1 MEQEQR
7 RQHII
12 DSTIR
17 VLARDGLTGAS
28 LSRVAAEAGAAKG
41 ILCYYFTNK
50 DGLFDAVLGYVQN
63 SMLNAA
69 LRNADQGAD
78 CWQQVSNFIVAHLDY
93 VNDNRDEVLAIR
105 NLGST
110 RAGGSDVS
118 DHLSIWTN
126 QRDWLIAALSSGQSL
141 GEFKDFDAGIASTAI
156 LGAMESALIQWAHDP
171 AVDMKTTA
179 EHLVRFF
186 EASVRK
192 EKSPV
197 RIWRKRRRKLLDRR
211 GTKES
216 LMSGWKTMVAR
227 PVYRA

>member
-28 LSRVAAEAGAAKG
+28 LSRVAAEAKVAKG

-50 DGLFDAVLGYVQN
+50 DGLFDAVLGYVQG
-63 SMLNAA
+63 SMLKAA
-69 LRNADQGAD
+69 LHSADQGVD
-78 CWQQVSNFIVAHLDY
+78 GWQQVSNFIAGHLAY
-93 VNDNRDEVLAIR
+93 VNANRDEVLAIR

-126 QRDWLIAALSSGQSL
+126 QRAWLVSALSAGQSR
-141 GEFKDFDAGIASTAI
+141 GEFKYFDPGIASTAI

-171 AVDMKTTA
+171 TVDMETTA
-179 EHLVRFF
+179 EHLVSFF
-186 EASVRK
+186 KASVRK
-192 EKSPV
+192 ERSPV
-197 RIWRKRRRKLLDRR
+197 RVWRKRRRKALDRR
-211 GTKES
+211 STKES

>member
-156 LGAMESALIQWAHDP
+156 LGAMESALIQWAH
-171 AVDMKTTA
+171 
-179 EHLVRFF
+179 EHDGGAPR
-186 EASVRK
+186 S
-192 EKSPV
+192 
-197 RIWRKRRRKLLDRR
+197 LLRSQR
-211 GTKES
+211 AQGEI
-216 LMSGWKTMVAR
+216 AR
-227 PVYRA
+227 PHMEKAASQVAGSPWNERKFDVGVEDNGGASRI